1 MTAFPMQQP
10 RRNLH
15 LALKKAYFLAIQSGA
30 KTVEYRLATP
40 YWSRRLANREYEQI
54 SLTMGYPSRD
64 DQSRRLL
71 RPWRGCVKQTIVHP
85 HFGDLPVT
93 VFAIALGG
101 TL

>member
-1 MTAFPMQQP
+1 MTAITKQP
-10 RRNLH
+10 HSRSLH

-40 YWSRRLANREYEQI
+40 YWSKRLANREYEQI